1 MTGAFR
7 LSRSAL
13 LVCSFSMPLMAFADT
28 STDTANALQL
38 DTIVVSDTPFSQQTG
53 TQKITEQ
60 QIRLKPSK
68 DGNITELL
76 RNNPNVQF
84 SNSAD
89 TSESG
94 GEIAPNEVS
103 IHGAAFYSNN
113 YTIDNLSNNDNLN
126 PASDNSLKAG
136 KDVDGYSPMDL
147 PGGGTQAFWID
158 SSLLK
163 NVEVFDSNVS
173 AKHGNFTG
181 GVINA
186 ELKDPDLRKFSG
198 KVFYRITRDDW
209 ASFKV
214 DDEEKFSRAE
224 TLGSQP
230 QFTKQQYGIV
240 LNQPIGDKGGLLF
253 QYTRSESKIP
263 YHNKNLG
270 TWVNQR
276 RTNETFL
283 LRGVYLPDN
292 GDLLKAT
299 LMYSPHESRYYKADI
314 KNGQFTNTGG
324 GVQVN
329 LQWDHDFNWGKMK
342 TTLGYKKSGNKIE
355 HESDVYNYYVT
366 GIDWCSSY
374 NSRTGAC
381 IYGAEGGYGTYQTEK
396 QTWTIKQDFDVTAFD
411 TGPLQHKLGF
421 GWEVDL
427 AKAKYQRENDAYT
440 NTYALIN
447 ARRPALGQYLKTYT
461 LYPKRDVS
469 VGDNTYAAY
478 LEDSITWKRLNV
490 TLGARVDYDE
500 YLGNTN
506 IAPRFSASYD
516 LFGDGTTRLFG
527 GINRYYAGTVLSYK
541 LRNSIGQNTLYSR
554 TSSTGTFT
562 EKARNTSYDVSDLKT
577 PYSDEY
583 NLGVEQQLFGTKWTF
598 KWVNRKERNQF
609 TRTSQRINNL
619 LTYNMT
625 NAGKSNNDTYSLT
638 ISPLQP
644 YKMKFAEVGFNLGA
658 QISKTKSNYNSYDV
672 AALDDGID
680 MMILNGKLQ
689 SISNG
694 LPATDYNTP
703 WSTFLELNTHFPQ
716 LNLDWSQRFSYN
728 SGYRYYATD
737 TGNCPAISDACGS
750 YAGKVK
756 VYDEKTQGS
765 YFNLDWRFLYKQP
778 IYQGQ
783 YLEFSLDINNVLNRK
798 VLATTSGS
806 TSTYKMGRNF
816 WLGVSYN
823 W

>member
-1 MTGAFR
+1 MTGPFR

-136 KDVDGYSPMDL
+136 KDVDGYSPTDL

-214 DDEEKFSRAE
+214 DNEEKFSRAE

-270 TWVNQR
+270 TWVN
-276 RTNETFL
+276 
-283 LRGVYLPDN
+283 
-292 GDLLKAT
+292 
-299 LMYSPHESRYYKADI
+299 
-314 KNGQFTNTGG
+314 
-324 GVQVN
+324 
-329 LQWDHDFNWGKMK
+329 
-342 TTLGYKKSGNKIE
+342 
-355 HESDVYNYYVT
+355 
-366 GIDWCSSY
+366 
-374 NSRTGAC
+374 
-381 IYGAEGGYGTYQTEK
+381 
-396 QTWTIKQDFDVTAFD
+396 
-411 TGPLQHKLGF
+411 
-421 GWEVDL
+421 
-427 AKAKYQRENDAYT
+427 
-440 NTYALIN
+440 
-447 ARRPALGQYLKTYT
+447 
-461 LYPKRDVS
+461 
-469 VGDNTYAAY
+469 
-478 LEDSITWKRLNV
+478 
-490 TLGARVDYDE
+490 
-500 YLGNTN
+500 
-506 IAPRFSASYD
+506 
-516 LFGDGTTRLFG
+516 
-527 GINRYYAGTVLSYK
+527 
-541 LRNSIGQNTLYSR
+541 
-554 TSSTGTFT
+554 
-562 EKARNTSYDVSDLKT
+562 
-577 PYSDEY
+577 
-583 NLGVEQQLFGTKWTF
+583 
-598 KWVNRKERNQF
+598 
-609 TRTSQRINNL
+609 
-619 LTYNMT
+619 
-625 NAGKSNNDTYSLT
+625 
-638 ISPLQP
+638 
-644 YKMKFAEVGFNLGA
+644 
-658 QISKTKSNYNSYDV
+658 
-672 AALDDGID
+672 
-680 MMILNGKLQ
+680 
-689 SISNG
+689 
-694 LPATDYNTP
+694 
-703 WSTFLELNTHFPQ
+703 
-716 LNLDWSQRFSYN
+716 
-728 SGYRYYATD
+728 
-737 TGNCPAISDACGS
+737 
-750 YAGKVK
+750 
-756 VYDEKTQGS
+756 
-765 YFNLDWRFLYKQP
+765 
-778 IYQGQ
+778 
-783 YLEFSLDINNVLNRK
+783 
-798 VLATTSGS
+798 
-806 TSTYKMGRNF
+806 
-816 WLGVSYN
+816 
-823 W
+823 